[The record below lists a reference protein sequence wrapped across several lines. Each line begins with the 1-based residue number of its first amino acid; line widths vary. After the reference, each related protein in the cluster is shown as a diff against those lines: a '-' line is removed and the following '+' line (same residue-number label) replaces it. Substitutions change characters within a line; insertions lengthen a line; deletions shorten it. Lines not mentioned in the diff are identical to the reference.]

1 MFLYLYIQYIYDRSM
16 HTYIHTYLVNP
27 LLGDAVKSTPVYI
40 YINVHINTWGKHT
53 YVNTYEDD
61 MV

>member
-1 MFLYLYIQYIYDRSM
+1 M